1 MGDRLILF
9 FLLKLTLYKFKWLHS
24 NCPKMNKLD
33 NLSKTYFPLDSKCF
47 WKRSKKAFDRQFKKM
62 CEYLWNLSNV
72 YLIQLFCFLPNR
84 GCEEA
89 SQIQARNC
97 CPPWN
102 QEIPEEHR
110 TSHQE
115 TSLPAPGP
123 WDCPGF
129 QDRPEI
135 PECSHWGLTRG
146 QWSLPGWS
154 VWGHKLVRHSRQTS
168 HDHAKG
174 HPTGSTNQG
183 RESIGSE
190 QSMLCLFL
198 KLLCC
203 KFS

>member
-9 FLLKLTLYKFKWLHS
+9 FFYLTLYKFKWLHS
-24 NCPKMNKLD
+24 NCPKINKLD
-33 NLSKTYFPLDSKCF
+33 NLTKTYFPLDLKCF
-47 WKRSKKAFDRQFKKM
+47 WKSSKKPFTDDSKR
-62 CEYLWNLSNV
+62 CVNICLSNV
-72 YLIQLFCFLPNR
+72 YLIQFFCLLQNR

-129 QDRPEI
+129 QDWPEI

-146 QWSLPGWS
+146 QWSLPSRS

-168 HDHAKG
+168 HNHA
-174 HPTGSTNQG
+174 
-183 RESIGSE
+183 
-190 QSMLCLFL
+190 
-198 KLLCC
+198 
-203 KFS
+203 

>member
-9 FLLKLTLYKFKWLHS
+9 FFYLTLYKFIWLHS
-24 NCPKMNKLD
+24 NCPKINKLD

-47 WKRSKKAFDRQFKKM
+47 WKRSKKPLTNIQKDGCMNIYGNIR
-62 CEYLWNLSNV
+62 LSNV
-72 YLIQLFCFLPNR
+72 YLIQLSCFLPNR

-115 TSLPAPGP
+115 TPLPAPGP

-135 PECSHWGLTRG
+135 PECSYWGLTRG
-146 QWSLPGWS
+146 QWSLPGRS
-154 VWGHKLVRHSRQTS
+154 VWGHKLVRNSRQTS
-168 HDHAKG
+168 HNHA
-174 HPTGSTNQG
+174 
-183 RESIGSE
+183 
-190 QSMLCLFL
+190 
-198 KLLCC
+198 
-203 KFS
+203 